1 MKKLT
6 LMAASLMAALSVYGQ
21 GTVDFNNFGNTEGGV
36 LNSLT
41 GSSVSIDDGVVA
53 QLYWSDSMTGNFAA
67 TGNPVTVGDA
77 FGTPFPGYF
86 SGGVLT
92 IPDVMPAGGPAF
104 FEVKAWE
111 SAYGATF
118 EAASAAGA
126 MGGRT
131 ALLGSSGVFMS
142 DTGNPN
148 AIPPDLPPDL
158 GSLIPTFTVSPVPE
172 PSVIALGLIGAG
184 ALLMLRRRNK

>member
-21 GTVDFNNFGNTEGGV
+21 GTVDFNNFGDTSGGV
-36 LNSLT
+36 MNELT
-41 GSSVSIDDGVVA
+41 GASVQVSDGVVA
-53 QLYWSDSMTGNFAA
+53 QLYWSLSMGGEFMPTAV
-67 TGNPVTVGDA
+67 PVPVGDA

-92 IPDVMPAGGPAF
+92 IAGVSPAGGPAF
-104 FEVKAWE
+104 FEVRAWE

-126 MGGRT
+126 MNGRL
-131 ALLGSSGVFMS
+131 ALTGRSGVFTS

-158 GSLIPTFTVSPVPE
+158 GSLIPNFSVSPVPE

-184 ALLMLRRRNK
+184 ALLMLRRRK